1 MNRNKSIHWFIISTF
16 VILWLFVSLISMIH
30 VIEFFELSNPRSL
43 AITLAIAFEVGGAAS
58 LASIIVLDRMNK
70 TIVWSIFILLA
81 LVMMM
86 GNTYYAFVHLENYTG
101 WIELFGLQGES
112 VIMQKRILSIIS
124 GALLPLIALGFI
136 KALVDYLRPSEDKTE
151 ETPKVEK
158 TEETPKV
165 EKTEE
170 TPKVEKTEETPK
182 VEKKQE
188 TEIIKDNEKFSV
200 DSIKDPKLKQDI
212 NEYINKT
219 KSGKRHP
226 NMKTTPGIG

>member
-1 MNRNKSIHWFIISTF
+1 MNRNKFIHWFIISTF

-124 GALLPLIALGFI
+124 GAILPLIALGFI
-136 KALVDYLRPSEDKTE
+136 KALVDYLRPGE
-151 ETPKVEK
+151 PKVEK

-165 EKTEE
+165 EK
-170 TPKVEKTEETPK
+170 
-182 VEKKQE
+182 
-188 TEIIKDNEKFSV
+188 EIIKDNEKFSV
-200 DSIKDPKLKQDI
+200 NSIKDPKLKQDI

>member
-1 MNRNKSIHWFIISTF
+1 MNRNKFIHWFIISTF

-124 GALLPLIALGFI
+124 GAILPLIALGFI
-136 KALVDYLRPSEDKTE
+136 KALVDYLRPGE
-151 ETPKVEK
+151 
-158 TEETPKV
+158 
-165 EKTEE
+165 
-170 TPKVEKTEETPK
+170 PKVEKTEETPK